1 MAIQQKF
8 QNQSKGATASGDTS
22 ARPNTQKNNKQHLK
36 GGFGSLVDPNSQTT
50 KEKTMIGKG
59 GGDVNMQTYKE
70 SNTIGKGGGDV
81 NSQTIRNTG
90 MKLGKGSGDVNMQTS
105 KESNSI
111 GKGGGDVNSQKV
123 KGSQSIE

>member
-1 MAIQQKF
+1 MAIQQNF
-8 QNQSKGATASGDTS
+8 QNDSKGATASGSSS
-22 ARPNTQKNNKQHLK
+22 ARPNSQKNNKQHLE
-36 GGFGSLVDPNSQTT
+36 GGFGKLTDPNSQTAR
-50 KEKTMIGKG
+50 G
-59 GGDVNMQTYKE
+59 

-81 NSQTIRNTG
+81 NMQKHKETNTIGKGGGDVNAQTIRNAG
-90 MKLGKGSGDVNMQTS
+90 MKLGKGTSDVNSQTS